1 MYILNKF
8 MYDQIYTEL
17 ADIVGPNYITR
28 RRVDKLVYAVD
39 TSWVSQ
45 MWIDRGQEPPTA
57 DFILFPQNA
66 QAISEILKVANSY
79 RIPVIPWGGGT
90 GSQGGV
96 IPIFGG
102 IIIDIKKL
110 NRIIE
115 IDEESLTVTAEAG
128 ILGQKLEWELNE
140 RGLTLAHYPA
150 SEYAATLGGYIAAR
164 GSGTLS
170 TKYGKAEDM
179 VMWIKLVTP
188 TGEIIETLP
197 VPNHASGPGL
207 LQLYVGSEGTL
218 GIIVEVKMRV
228 DPLPEERR
236 FQSFL
241 FEDLNKG
248 IEVGRQ
254 IMAKR
259 LNPCVIRLYDEV
271 DTIKYVKRVL
281 NLDVKGSYMV
291 IGVDGF
297 RELNDAVWKKIFS
310 ICSDLG
316 GKNLGSE
323 AGQKWWEHR
332 YDFYFPPHV
341 KALPK
346 LFGTIETVTTFKNIK
361 PLYYAT
367 KEIIEKK
374 YADHGAYFFAH
385 FSHWYPWGVMVYA
398 QFMIENPPQDP
409 EQVLDLHN
417 RIWADVAKCFIT
429 HGGVLNEHH
438 GIGLKLGWLMRK
450 QYGPA
455 WSKLVKIK
463 NALDPNGIMN
473 PGKLGFGPTK

>member
-1 MYILNKF
+1 MQIPNKLV
-8 MYDQIYTEL
+8 YDLIYTEL
-17 ADIVGPNYITR
+17 TDIVGQEHLTR
-28 RRVDKLVYAVD
+28 RRVDKLAYAVD
-39 TSWVSQ
+39 YSWVSQ

-66 QAISEILKVANSY
+66 QEISEIIRVANTYHLS
-79 RIPVIPWGGGT
+79 VVPWGGAS

-96 IPIFGG
+96 IPLYGG
-102 IIIDIKKL
+102 IIIDIKRL
-110 NRIIE
+110 NHMIE

-128 ILGQKLEWELNE
+128 IIGQKLEWELNE

-179 VMWIKLVTP
+179 VMWIKLVSP

-207 LQLYVGSEGTL
+207 LELFVGSEGTF

-248 IEVGRQ
+248 IEAGRR
-254 IMAKR
+254 IMAQR

-271 DTIKYVKRVL
+271 DTKKYVKRVL
-281 NLDVKGSYMV
+281 NLDVTGSYMV
-291 IGVDGF
+291 IGVDGI
-297 RELNDAVWKKIFS
+297 RELNDVIWKKIFE
-310 ICSDLG
+310 ICKELG
-316 GKNLGSE
+316 GKDLGSE
-323 AGQKWWEHR
+323 AGQKWWDHR
-332 YDFYFPPHV
+332 YDFYYPPHV

-367 KEIIEKK
+367 KEIIEKQ
-374 YADHGAYFFAH
+374 YADHRASFFAH

-398 QFMIENPPQDP
+398 QFMVDEPPQDP
-409 EQVLDLHN
+409 EQALDLHN
-417 RIWADVAKCFIT
+417 HIWADVAKCFIA

-455 WSKLVKIK
+455 WPKLVQIK

-473 PGKLGFGPTK
+473 PGKLGFGPPK